1 MPKAYITA
9 PYMSKSF
16 FETPQLH
23 GKIIIDTAY
32 RNFLETIEA
41 TVKSCGLE
49 TFLLHKDLHKWG
61 DVYIDPKELGKK
73 SLEVVTSSDVIVA
86 YPERSVGVNIELG
99 WASLLK
105 KKIIVLVNERDNVSL
120 MHTGL
125 NGVTNTEIIKFRD
138 IVDLKT
144 KLRECLLNL
153 NEPGS
158 KQ

>member
-9 PYMSKSF
+9 PYTSKSIL
-16 FETPQLH
+16 ESPQAY
-23 GKIIIDTAY
+23 GKLIIDTAY

-49 TFLLHKDLHKWG
+49 TFLPHKDLHKWG
-61 DVYIDPKELGKK
+61 DVYIDPKEIGKK
-73 SLEVVTSSDVIVA
+73 SLEILTSSDVVVA
-86 YPERSVGVNIELG
+86 YPERSVCVNIELG

-105 KKIIVLVNERDNVSL
+105 KKIILLVNEREDVSL
-120 MHTGL
+120 MHAGL
-125 NGVTNTEIIKFRD
+125 NGVTNSEIIKFRD

-144 KLRECLLNL
+144 KLRGSLLNF
-153 NEPGS
+153 NGFGS

>member
-1 MPKAYITA
+1 MSKAYITA
-9 PYMSKSF
+9 PYTSKSSF
-16 FETPQLH
+16 KTPQVY

-49 TFLLHKDLHKWG
+49 TFLPHKDLHKWG
-61 DVYIDPKELGKK
+61 DICVDPKEMGKK

-105 KKIIVLVNERDNVSL
+105 KKIILLVNERDDVSL
-120 MHTGL
+120 MHAGL
-125 NGVTNTEIIKFRD
+125 NGVTNSEIIKFRD
-138 IVDLKT
+138 IVDLKA

-153 NEPGS
+153 NES
-158 KQ
+158 SFKQ

>member
-9 PYMSKSF
+9 PYTSKSF
-16 FETPQLH
+16 FESPQLH
-23 GKIIIDTAY
+23 GELIIDTAY

-49 TFLLHKDLHKWG
+49 TFLPHKDLHKWG
-61 DVYIDPKELGKK
+61 DVYIDPKEMGKK

-105 KKIIVLVNERDNVSL
+105 KKIILLVNERDDIHL
-120 MHTGL
+120 MHAGL
-125 NGVTNTEIIKFRD
+125 NGVTNSEIIKFRD

-144 KLRECLLNL
+144 KLRECLLKFN
-153 NEPGS
+153 GSSS